1 MESYEIKITGDVQ
14 KIIPVVNSLLE
25 KEKRRLQRKGVHFE
39 ITRRYNHDEPVENM
53 EVSNENK
60 DIQVDYL

>member
-39 ITRRYNHDEPVENM
+39 ITRRYNHDEPVEKQ
-53 EVSNENK
+53 EVK
-60 DIQVDYL
+60 DIQSDYL